1 MLVATRDPMHSPG
14 THDGA
19 QHPRPTASHATRFV
33 AAMQIFGSV
42 MAIPVGLGTAYSLY
56 RANFSVDTTCQALR
70 ANIISMID
78 KKIDATARRMLVRHD
93 VETFERTCGGVDP
106 DAEAAFKSLLAAEP
120 PVRHVEAPVR
130 ADAAKRVEPPKAEAR
145 AEPKEVHKPDLRA
158 AVPAEP
164 VRDRNEAVREPA
176 RDMPKETAKEP
187 VKEPVRE
194 TKETA
199 KDTIKETIRAA
210 EAPAQQA
217 DARWLDAVRGA
228 LVAHEKPVA
237 AGAAADATVS
247 RGAPPHPLALPP
259 PPIAAAPLATAP
271 ALPPPTQ
278 VAEPVR
284 ATAAASADP
293 DRPVPPASIPDE
305 TGPKPTGWI
314 SHVPFVGQVLAK

>member
-14 THDGA
+14 THDDA
-19 QHPRPTASHATRFV
+19 PRPRPTASHATRFV

-56 RANFSVDTTCQALR
+56 RTNFSVDTTCQALR

-93 VETFERTCGGVDP
+93 VETFENTCGAVDP
-106 DAEAAFKSLLAAEP
+106 DAASAFKTLLAAEP
-120 PVRHVEAPVR
+120 PARPVAAPVK
-130 ADAAKRVEPPKAEAR
+130 AEATKRVAEPPKAEAR
-145 AEPKEVHKPDLRA
+145 AEPKDVRKPDLRA

-164 VRDRNEAVREPA
+164 VKERKEAVREPVKET
-176 RDMPKETAKEP
+176 PKEIAKEP
-187 VKEPVRE
+187 VKEV
-194 TKETA
+194 A
-199 KDTIKETIRAA
+199 KAA
-210 EAPAQQA
+210 TEAPAQQS

-228 LVAHEKPVA
+228 LVAHEAKA
-237 AGAAADATVS
+237 ATADAAIDASAT

-259 PPIAAAPLATAP
+259 PPIAAVPVATAP

-278 VAEPVR
+278 VADPAR
-284 ATAAASADP
+284 AEASAMRSDP
-293 DRPVPPASIPDE
+293 DRPVPPGSIPDE
-305 TGPKPTGWI
+305 NAPKPTGWV

>member
-19 QHPRPTASHATRFV
+19 PRPRPTASHATRFV

-56 RANFSVDTTCQALR
+56 RTNFSVDTTCQALR

-93 VETFERTCGGVDP
+93 VETFEKTCGGVDP
-106 DAEAAFKSLLAAEP
+106 DAEAAFKTLLAAEP
-120 PVRHVEAPVR
+120 SVRHVAAPVKAEPVKR
-130 ADAAKRVEPPKAEAR
+130 AIEAPKAEAK
-145 AEPKEVHKPDLRA
+145 AEPVQKPDLRA

-164 VRDRNEAVREPA
+164 VKERKEAVREPA
-176 RDMPKETAKEP
+176 KETPKEIAKETVKET
-187 VKEPVRE
+187 VKEPA
-194 TKETA
+194 KEVA
-199 KDTIKETIRAA
+199 KAA
-210 EAPAQQA
+210 IEVPAQQA

-228 LVAHEKPVA
+228 LVAHEAKATTAEA
-237 AGAAADATVS
+237 AVDASAT

-259 PPIAAAPLATAP
+259 PPVAAVPVATAP

-278 VAEPVR
+278 VAAPVR
-284 ATAAASADP
+284 AEAPAMPADP
-293 DRPVPPASIPDE
+293 DRPVPPGSIPDE
-305 TGPKPTGWI
+305 NAPKPTGWV
-314 SHVPFVGQVLAK
+314 SHVPFVGQMLAK